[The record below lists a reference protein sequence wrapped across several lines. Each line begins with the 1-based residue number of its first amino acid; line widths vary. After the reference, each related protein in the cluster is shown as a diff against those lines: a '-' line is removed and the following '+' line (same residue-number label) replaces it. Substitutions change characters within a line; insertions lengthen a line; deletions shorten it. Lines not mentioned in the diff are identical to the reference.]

1 MVMSSNGAHWM
12 QLLNM
17 SRSIVPATLYIKRL
31 QFNKNHLN
39 KHKDTV
45 TKHIKNIDIL
55 HTETQF
61 LTHLYPFRFIF
72 HSVTQS
78 M

>member
-1 MVMSSNGAHWM
+1 MVMSSNRAHWM
-12 QLLNM
+12 RLLNM

-45 TKHIKNIDIL
+45 TKHIKTHIFY
-55 HTETQF
+55 TQRRSF
-61 LTHLYPFRFIF
+61 SHICI
-72 HSVTQS
+72 HSDLSSTV
-78 M
+78 